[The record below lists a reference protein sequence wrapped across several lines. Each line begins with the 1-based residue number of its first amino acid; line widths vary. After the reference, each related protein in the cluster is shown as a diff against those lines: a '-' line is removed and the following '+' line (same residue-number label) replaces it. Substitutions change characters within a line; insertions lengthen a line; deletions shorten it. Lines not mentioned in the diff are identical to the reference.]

1 VTYVYGMDH
10 SAEPDEDGGHVVA
23 AQTGHGVLGEQ
34 FVESLLHD
42 GPIVLPLTNFL
53 LNDIY

>member
-1 VTYVYGMDH
+1 VAYVYGMDH